1 MSILTDVDADPPAP
15 QRSFLGS
22 VNVVMFTYA
31 LDGVLAFITS
41 AIIARALG
49 AEGRGAYGLFAV
61 SAAFGQVILGLGI
74 GNAAIYYLN
83 RREIALR
90 EVLATMHVVVA
101 ASFIV
106 TALVVAAIAPWG
118 ADPIFGE
125 DVAPWLLALA
135 VPVILYLNLLR
146 LTLQALS
153 RFFDLGVATVGQQV
167 MLLGFVTAA
176 YLWGD
181 PTPSDVVGYLILASA
196 VAAAYALVRI
206 GLANIDVAQIVRP
219 RVATLRRLATFGV
232 QGEVGNVLQLMNYRL
247 DQYIVRGFVGL
258 AGVGIYAVAASMTEG
273 VFILANAVALVLMPR
288 LTSADHD
295 EASRLA
301 PVATRNTM
309 LICGLGAIVIAVLAP
324 FVLPPVFGDDFDDSV
339 QALWLLLPGAVLL
352 TGSKVLTSYIFSRGR
367 PLVNTMITCVSLV
380 VTLVASFALIPPFG
394 VNGAAVASSLAYG
407 VHFVAALVA
416 YRALS
421 GRPALEAVLPR
432 LSDAELYADAVRGML
447 AKLPGRR
454 PPLAQDRPQ

>member
-1 MSILTDVDADPPAP
+1 MTILTDVDAEPPAP
-15 QRSFLGS
+15 QRSFVGS
-22 VNVVMFTYA
+22 VNVVMLTYA

-90 EVLATMHVVVA
+90 DVLATMHVVVA
-101 ASFIV
+101 ASFV
-106 TALVVAAIAPWG
+106 VMAAVVAAIAPWG
-118 ADPIFGE
+118 GDPIFGE
-125 DVAPWLLALA
+125 DVAPWLLAIA
-135 VPVILYLNLLR
+135 VPVILYMNLLR

-167 MLLGFVTAA
+167 ILLGFVTAA
-176 YLWGD
+176 YVWGD

-196 VAAAYALVRI
+196 VAAAYALIRI
-206 GLANIDVAQIVRP
+206 GLANVDWAQIVRP
-219 RVATLRRLATFGV
+219 RMATLRRLATFGV

-247 DQYIVRGFVGL
+247 DQYIVRAFVGL

-301 PVATRNTM
+301 PIAARNTM
-309 LICGLGAIVIAVLAP
+309 LICGLGAIALAIVTP
-324 FVLPPVFGDDFDDSV
+324 FVLPPVFGDDFEESV
-339 QALWLLLPGAVLL
+339 QALWWLLPGAVAL

-380 VTLVASFALIPPFG
+380 VTLVACFALIPPFG
-394 VNGAAVASSLAYG
+394 VNGAAAASSLAYG
-407 VHFVAALVA
+407 THFIAALVA

-421 GRPALEAVLPR
+421 GRSALEAVLPR
-432 LSDAELYADAVRGML
+432 ASDAELYADAARGL
-447 AKLPGRR
+447 IARLPGRR